1 MKNYLQ
7 MLKKIKSSSQGTAL
21 TAKSPENQILD
32 PFYSFYSTPERD
44 FSKNHLEDLLSEVGA
59 ELINGGQGVRFKP
72 YLAGPDADPD
82 RWAKA
87 NDLLAEVL
95 KIRF

>member
-1 MKNYLQ
+1 MKYLQ
-7 MLKKIKSSSQGTAL
+7 RLKNKKAAPAPTAK
-21 TAKSPENQILD
+21 TAKSPEEQMLD
-32 PFYSFYSTPERD
+32 PFYSYCSTRERD